1 MPARGR
7 EQGQLAEGDRFSEW
21 RPGPNESLPVGA
33 RPDPRTGREPTR
45 SGDIAEERRSSLRAP
60 PPCRIGFRGVRGQG
74 ARSTSIGAARE
85 RGWPQH
91 VMTILIVRT
100 WGTRGMEQHFLYLA
114 SPLLS
119 MLLFWGNPLGL
130 FHLRSR
136 KRVKE
141 AYPHSGGV
149 LGTIA
154 QILRGGLDAAFSWDF
169 IKIRFNN
176 FEQTV
181 NKKWTNA
188 KRRK

>member
-1 MPARGR
+1 MKGEYRYIPSCIHTSSN
-7 EQGQLAEGDRFSEW
+7 QNTQ
-21 RPGPNESLPVGA
+21 PGLPGVADGIL
-33 RPDPRTGREPTR
+33 R
-45 SGDIAEERRSSLRAP
+45 SLR
-60 PPCRIGFRGVRGQG
+60 IRGQG
-74 ARSTSIGAARE
+74 QYGSPSTVLLVLTE
-85 RGWPQH
+85 KLQ
-91 VMTILIVRT
+91 
-100 WGTRGMEQHFLYLA
+100 LA